1 MKIAVTG
8 KGGVGKT
15 LISAALAKLFADKNF
30 KVFAIDADPDANLA
44 LTLGFPQAEKITS
57 LVEMKKLI
65 EERTGAKSGSFSPYF
80 KLNPKVSDIPDK
92 YFVKH
97 NGISLAVM
105 GTVRGGGLGC
115 TCPENAFL
123 KALLRHLIVEREE
136 VVILDM
142 EAGIEHLGRGT
153 VKSVDI
159 LIIVVEPG
167 VRSIETAKRIRKLA
181 GDIGISRLGAIGNK
195 AKNDSDKKFMI
206 ENLCR
211 QSPDYPTGLDFLGYI
226 SYNEKL
232 IDADLKNL
240 PFYEVCPEVLDEGKV
255 IVEGLM
261 DGREKK

>member
-15 LISAALAKLFADKNF
+15 LICATLAKLFVDKNF
-30 KVFAIDADPDANLA
+30 KVFAVDADPDANLA

-80 KLNPKVSDIPDK
+80 KMNPKVGDIPDK

-153 VKSVDI
+153 VESVDI
-159 LIIVVEPG
+159 LVIVVEPG

-195 AKNDSDKKFMI
+195 TRNDSDKKFMI
-206 ENLCR
+206 ENIGGQNLNY
-211 QSPDYPTGLDFLGYI
+211 SLGIDFLGYI
-226 SYNEKL
+226 SYNKKL
-232 IDADLKNL
+232 VDADLKNL